1 VSQLSH
7 IAFKGRPAAAAAN
20 PRYLFSLLSPFF
32 FSFFLFL
39 DFIIDVDISANQLK
53 RSKSF
58 YYYKSGNRGWFAFVS
73 EA

>member
-53 RSKSF
+53 RSK
-58 YYYKSGNRGWFAFVS
+58 
-73 EA
+73 